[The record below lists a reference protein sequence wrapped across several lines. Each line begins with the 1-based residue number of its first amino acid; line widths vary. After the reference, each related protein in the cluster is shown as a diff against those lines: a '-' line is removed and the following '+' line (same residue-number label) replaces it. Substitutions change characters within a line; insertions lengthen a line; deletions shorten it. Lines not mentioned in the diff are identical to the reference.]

1 MARKLT
7 PHGPSSFFAPSKAIR
22 LVALLAAYQE
32 RKEADLGPRTC
43 AVRVV
48 ATELV
53 VGAVDTAAG
62 GAAAA
67 ES

>member
-1 MARKLT
+1 MA
-7 PHGPSSFFAPSKAIR
+7 P
-22 LVALLAAYQE
+22 LVAYQE